1 MQRQCKEQVHGF
13 LHRPTSRL
21 SKPNI
26 SPPVVSAAVI
36 CYYKTEAGLT
46 LRSFIVVNSVKSLK
60 GLLNLISPAMLI
72 PWFSDIT
79 AESRA
84 LWMERLDVLLLN
96 LQAEIDVYFDVR
108 H

>member
-1 MQRQCKEQVHGF
+1 MQRQCKEQLHGF

-21 SKPNI
+21 SNPNI

-60 GLLNLISPAMLI
+60 GLL
-72 PWFSDIT
+72 D
-79 AESRA
+79 RA